1 MRALLALIVA
11 IAVPAAT
18 PPTTDDPSRPTI
30 RTQVG
35 IWAPAVE
42 GSGESFSNQTIRQ
55 VVYAS
60 SGGTL
65 PRVRVSNLR
74 GTTALAVGH
83 VDLAEQSI
91 GGVAKTGSH
100 RQLTFDGSGTVTIP
114 AGQERISDPADMRV
128 VSGQN
133 LLISIYL
140 PGTTGPST
148 VHPAALTDT
157 YVSTPGD
164 HAADD
169 SSADFPTPRRWSW
182 FFLSGLDV
190 VSSTASGT
198 VVAFGDSITDGYSSS
213 PLTNRRYP
221 DYLAR
226 RLAAQPGGP
235 KRGVVNAGM
244 AGNMVLRDRSPTA
257 GGRSALNRF
266 DHDALDH
273 PRVRSVIL
281 LEGVNDL
288 TADVTA
294 AQLQEGYRQLV
305 GKAHARGVAVY
316 GGTILPFG
324 GANLHT
330 AAREAV
336 RQEVNTWIRTSG
348 VFDGFIDFDAALR
361 DPADGSKLLPTY
373 AHTDNLHLT
382 DAGMSAMADCVDL
395 AMIAS

>member
-1 MRALLALIVA
+1 MRALVALVVA
-11 IAVPAAT
+11 VALPAAT
-18 PPTTDDPSRPTI
+18 PPTTDDPSPPTF
-30 RTQVG
+30 RARVG

-42 GSGESFSNQTIRQ
+42 ASGESFSNQTIRQ

-74 GTTALAVGH
+74 GTTALTVGQ

-91 GGVAKTGSH
+91 GGVAKTGTH
-100 RQLTFDGSGTVTIP
+100 RRLTFGGAGTVTIP
-114 AGQERISDPADMRV
+114 AGQERISDPADMTV

-148 VHPAALTDT
+148 VHPAALTNT
-157 YVSTPGD
+157 YVSVAGN

-182 FFLSGLDV
+182 FFLSGLDI

-198 VVAFGDSITDGYSSS
+198 VVAFGDSITDGYASSQ
-213 PLTNRRYP
+213 LTNRRYP

-226 RLAAQPGGP
+226 RLASQPGGP
-235 KRGVVNAGM
+235 RLGVVNAGM
-244 AGNMVLRDRSPTA
+244 AGNMVLSDRSPDA

-273 PRVRSVIL
+273 PTVRSVIL
-281 LEGVNDL
+281 LEGVNDIAADA
-288 TADVTA
+288 TAT
-294 AQLQEGYRQLV
+294 QLQAGYRQLV
-305 GKAHARGVAVY
+305 GKAHARGVTVY

-324 GANLHT
+324 GASLHT

-348 VFDGFIDFDAALR
+348 VFDGVIDFDAALR
-361 DPADGSKLLPTY
+361 DPADGSKLLATY

-395 AMIAS
+395 TVVAA